1 MIQVSQNKRVW
12 RGARSILLSIVAAS
26 FLICAV
32 SAQTLPLPIPQQPS
46 PTPTETPSGAGKTGS
61 GAIPLEDVVDTADD
75 TERLLTEIS
84 NRISQLPEPVDEE
97 RELRARLKVLSTEAR
112 EAERLFLQP
121 PNLSELWRLAQL
133 WRSYAVDRS
142 EERRRVDLRASRL
155 SEEIRLL
162 NQREGQWRAT
172 LAGTQETED
181 LREVFQRI
189 RDSISKIERSRN
201 RLLERQRKMI
211 TLQNLLS
218 QQDEVIVGIV
228 DQVDAAKRKYEG
240 SLLVRDSYPLWDSRA
255 YTQKFQVLRFVFGGG
270 LFHDL
275 LSGFHM
281 IRLSNYLVAVPLALF
296 ILSLMLVLRIRGS
309 RPALEADARTEILK
323 YPVSLTLP
331 VLLLSVVILSYYS
344 LPLGIIN
351 VLMLVMV
358 IPVLR
363 ITPHLIEP
371 SFRPLLYVF
380 LIVFLMDMVRRS
392 FTASPVTERIILAAE
407 LLAAIVLFVWPA
419 LRLRAQEFRTRSLAL
434 KLASPG
440 VWLTIILLAISLI
453 CDVIGY
459 VALSEV
465 ILEGSLFSVFLA
477 IVFLTGVRALNI
489 VIPLLV
495 HLPGADRLA
504 VIRFYR
510 ERIKEKAGAILSVL
524 AFLIWLI
531 ATLEFF
537 TIRDLVIERM
547 MSALRKPLSIG
558 ALQISAWDIIFFLL
572 VLGCGII
579 IARILRFILQ
589 EEFLERLPLRHG
601 LPHAISTV
609 VYYLVMFAVLM
620 MSLAAAGVE
629 LSKFTILT
637 GALGVGIGIGL
648 QGIVNNFL
656 SGIIMLFE
664 RPIRINDVVEIG
676 GLKGKVKD
684 IGIRATIV
692 ETYQGAEVVVPNAEW
707 TTNKFVNWTLS
718 TDHRRVDLPVSVAY
732 GSDIQRV
739 LKVLEDSVR
748 SHPLVL
754 SEPLPSVVFIAF
766 GDSGLLFEL
775 RFWLHIDDDYWIKTT
790 QVADFVSRGL
800 SEAGIEIPFPQ
811 MDLHLRDRKLP
822 IEIVHA
828 EDEKP

>member
-1 MIQVSQNKRVW
+1 MW
-12 RGARSILLSIVAAS
+12 RGGRLGSLLLSIAAAFCLS
-26 FLICAV
+26 SAV
-32 SAQTLPLPIPQQPS
+32 CAQTLPLPVMPQA
-46 PTPTETPSGAGKTGS
+46 TPAPAATPSGGEKKGTS
-61 GAIPLEDVVDTADD
+61 AIPLEDVVDTAVD
-75 TERLLTEIS
+75 TERLLTEIV
-84 NRISQLPEPVDEE
+84 NRISQLPDPVDEE
-97 RELRARLKVLSTEAR
+97 REIRARLRVLTTEAR
-112 EAERLFLQP
+112 DAERLFLQP

-133 WRSYAVDRS
+133 WRSYAWDCA

-172 LAGTQETED
+172 LAGTQETAD
-181 LREVFQRI
+181 LTEVFQRI
-189 RDSISKIERSRN
+189 RDSLSKIEMSRD

-218 QQDEVIVGIV
+218 QQDDVISGIVGQI
-228 DQVDAAKRKYEG
+228 DAAKRKYEG
-240 SLLVRDSYPLWDSRA
+240 SLVVRDSYPLWDSRA

-281 IRLSNYLVAVPLALF
+281 VRLSNYLIAVPLSLF
-296 ILSLMLVLRIRGS
+296 IVSLGLVFRLRRS
-309 RPALEADARTEILK
+309 QSALGGEVDERADILK
-323 YPVSLTLP
+323 YPVSLSLP
-331 VLLLSVVILSYYS
+331 VLLLSVVVLSYYS

-358 IPVLR
+358 VPVLR
-363 ITPHLIEP
+363 ITPHVIEP

-419 LRLRAQEFRTRSLAL
+419 LRLRAREFRTRSFAL

-440 VWLTIILLAISLI
+440 VWLTIILLAISLV
-453 CDVIGY
+453 CDVVGY

-477 IVFLTGVRALNI
+477 IVFLTGVRALDVI
-489 VIPLLV
+489 IPLLV

-504 VIRFYR
+504 VIRIYR
-510 ERIKEKAGAILSVL
+510 EPIKERAGAILSVL

-537 TIRDLVIERM
+537 TIRDLVLERM
-547 MSALRKPLSIG
+547 MSALRTPLSIG
-558 ALQISAWDIIFFLL
+558 ALQISAWDVIFFLL

-620 MSLAAAGVE
+620 MSLAATGVE

-664 RPIRINDVVEIG
+664 RPIRINDVVEIE

-754 SEPLPSVVFIAF
+754 SEPSPSVVFIAF

-775 RFWLHIDDDYWIKTT
+775 RFWLHIDDDYWTKTT

-822 IEIVHA
+822 IEILRA
-828 EDEKP
+828 EDEKS